1 MILIVDDE
9 PTSLLLIEMVLRR
22 ETAGAMVT
30 GIIGAGGIRKA
41 RSGKEALAILES
53 TEDPCRLVITDI
65 KMPEMDGK
73 ELLAAMRAVPSLS
86 TIPVI
91 MCTSVADQRTVVDMI
106 GQGVRDY
113 ILKPYDPDKV
123 LSKVRAALTDDQPVI
138 EMRANTVA
146 RLGVDDLEY
155 VPLANTAVP
164 ALDAIAANLVQ
175 ALRVRNAKAARAV
188 AERVEEPASI
198 FGARR
203 CVSAA
208 HRVMDAESDLE
219 VLRFAGILMS
229 EVGELRSALQRVGAA
244 RKV

>member
-9 PTSLLLIEMVLRR
+9 PTSLLMLEMVLRR
-22 ETAGAMVT
+22 ENAGAMVT
-30 GIIGAGGIRKA
+30 GIVGAGGIRMAK
-41 RSGKEALAILES
+41 SGKEAMAVLES
-53 TEDPCRLVITDI
+53 AEGTCQLVITDI
-65 KMPEMDGK
+65 KMPGMDGK
-73 ELLAAMRAVPSLS
+73 ELLAAMRSVPSLS

-91 MCTSVADQRTVVDMI
+91 MCTGVSDQRTVVEML

-146 RLGVDDLEY
+146 RLGIDDAGY
-155 VPLANTAVP
+155 TAVANAAVP

-175 ALRVRNAKAARAV
+175 AVRVRNAKAARAV
-188 AERVEEPASI
+188 AERVDEPAAQ

-203 CVSAA
+203 CASAA

-219 VLRFAGILMS
+219 VLRFSGVLVN
-229 EVGELRSALQRVGAA
+229 EVGELRSALGRVGAA
-244 RKV
+244 RKM